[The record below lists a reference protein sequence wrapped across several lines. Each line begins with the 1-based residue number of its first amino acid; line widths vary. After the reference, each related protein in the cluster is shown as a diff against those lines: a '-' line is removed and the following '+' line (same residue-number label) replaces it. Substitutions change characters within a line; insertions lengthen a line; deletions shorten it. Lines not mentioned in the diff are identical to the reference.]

1 MNCKKLNNKIRHRKA
16 LLNILLLFLK
26 RTNPIVVI
34 VSQNLDYFIQY
45 EQNLRFAK
53 YYKNNKSNKIA

>member
-1 MNCKKLNNKIRHRKA
+1 MNCKKLNNKITHRKA

-26 RTNPIVVI
+26 RTNPLVVL

-45 EQNLRFAK
+45 EQNLRFSK
-53 YYKNNKSNKIA
+53 YYKNNKSSKIA